1 MIPGHRGEQNLGA
14 RLMAKADIDE
24 IFCVFGDGAA
34 FKQLLIPERDGD
46 IAEEQERQTLAAL
59 ANGLQDA
66 ERFLI
71 AIIRTA
77 CGQIRRIEDEQD
89 VAQSVIVQRGEVRE
103 LERHTEEIKRS
114 IETGERHRGAHDIR
128 QPGLARIEAQRDKRF
143 GQAFEKVRNEILVAY
158 ESKRKSGTRRRPER
172 TKKSNLVKKR
182 KRQKR
187 PRRKER
193 KKHAR
198 RRNARKP
205 KRARQRKR
213 RAKPQKRPNR
223 KPQRNARGLHPGFT
237 GRSGNSARK
246 PVNRRTILRRAS
258 SP

>member
-1 MIPGHRGEQNLGA
+1 
-14 RLMAKADIDE
+14 MAKTDIAE

-77 CGQIRRIEDEQD
+77 CGQIRRIEDKQD
-89 VAQSVIVQRGEVRE
+89 IARGGKVGE
-103 LERHTEEIKRS
+103 LHGDAEEIKRR
-114 IETGERHRGAHDIR
+114 IESGELDRGAHDIR